1 MIISIKPY
9 EIDRHTVKVVSRR
22 LSEDNSA
29 LVALMEKLSR
39 PENWRLGGYE
49 ADQYQKSTKSIWN
62 Q

>member
-9 EIDRHTVKVVSRR
+9 EIDGRTVKVVSRR

-29 LVALMEKLSR
+29 LVALMEKSSR
-39 PENWRLGGYE
+39 PENWQISGYVASE
-49 ADQYQKSTKSIWN
+49 IHKTTNEIWN